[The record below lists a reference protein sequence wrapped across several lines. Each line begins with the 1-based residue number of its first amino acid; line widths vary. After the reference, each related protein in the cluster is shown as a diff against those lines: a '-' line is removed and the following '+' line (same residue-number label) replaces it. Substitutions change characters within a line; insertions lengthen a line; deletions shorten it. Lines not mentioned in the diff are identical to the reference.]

1 MPSFILLSWWI
12 WSLSKLSPK
21 FWGVPT
27 YVPTY
32 VPPNPQQQ
40 NLPQHRSEPSPTTN
54 PWATSPRLACAS
66 SSVEAELRSSTC
78 WGSHLQPW
86 VPWVPWRLV
95 GWVLGVEACVG
106 QHLPPTYPPKVEK
119 KNKNLDGTWM
129 RKISQLNFQ
138 MIHIQ
143 LWYTITFWVILEV
156 KSPIWG
162 DWYATLSRCF
172 FLKLD
177 PSWIAWT
184 WRCFNTS
191 WIFKKWPLP
200 WWPYVSC
207 GSNPDSFP
215 YSLVELEKWQML
227 FPGHVPVFE
236 DIPFYRDQI
245 HQSTMF
251 LDNWAMPTKPT
262 SYMNHKIMLD
272 QWHGILKIIACDI
285 TIGLPKKRRICL
297 HHWTTQVYIFS
308 QIQITTCLSD
318 LNWTAAETT
327 AAEQT
332 ASLLLLSNETPC
344 LTSNF
349 MLRWIMVRTMIMA
362 VGVCGYVW

>member
-119 KNKNLDGTWM
+119 NKQEPWWNLDEEDFTTEF
-129 RKISQLNFQ
+129 SDDSYPT
-138 MIHIQ
+138 MIHNH
-143 LWYTITFWVILEV
+143 ILSHFRSEV
-156 KSPIWG
+156 PDLGRLICYSFKM
-162 DWYATLSRCF
+162 F
-172 FLKLD
+172 FFEIGSKLNCLD
-177 PSWIAWT
+177 M
-184 WRCFNTS
+184 
-191 WIFKKWPLP
+191 K
-200 WWPYVSC
+200 
-207 GSNPDSFP
+207 
-215 YSLVELEKWQML
+215 ML
-227 FPGHVPVFE
+227 
-236 DIPFYRDQI
+236 
-245 HQSTMF
+245 
-251 LDNWAMPTKPT
+251 
-262 SYMNHKIMLD
+262 
-272 QWHGILKIIACDI
+272 
-285 TIGLPKKRRICL
+285 
-297 HHWTTQVYIFS
+297 
-308 QIQITTCLSD
+308 
-318 LNWTAAETT
+318 
-327 AAEQT
+327 
-332 ASLLLLSNETPC
+332 
-344 LTSNF
+344 
-349 MLRWIMVRTMIMA
+349 
-362 VGVCGYVW
+362 